1 MALASAF
8 TYESW
13 LQHYEAKVQHHDW
26 LAHSAAGGNSG
37 IGYES
42 GLKIA
47 QAGGHVILAV
57 RSDDKGE
64 E

>member
-1 MALASAF
+1 MAGASLLLGGSA
-8 TYESW
+8 TDHEVTDGW
-13 LQHYEAKVQHHDW
+13 RIL
-26 LAHSAAGGNSG
+26 AAGGNSG

-42 GLKIA
+42 GLNIA